1 MRDTLTLEFCH
12 VSIFDNYIVV
22 VMNEGVNLSP
32 SDNYILLDI
41 ANDYF
46 KDKPFVYITHRINSY
61 SVDPQIYYETAKI
74 KNLKGFAVVSSDYKA
89 KRNAEVEKMFFSKP
103 FGIFSELN
111 EAYKWADERVQD

>member
-46 KDKPFVYITHRINSY
+46 KDKPFVYITHRVNSY

-111 EAYKWADERVQD
+111 EAYKWADERVKD

>member
-111 EAYKWADERVQD
+111 QAYKWADERVQD

>member
-46 KDKPFVYITHRINSY
+46 KDEPFVYITHRINSY